1 MESEPLTTGE
11 FIGISLFFLSLM
23 ILPGIIAY
31 YTNHRRKRLIA
42 IVSLLL
48 GWTVFV
54 SLFTLTMVIAQSNFK
69 HSKIAKWAEKQGQQ
83 KIIIGM
89 VIIILTLVGIVNIL
103 EFLGFD
109 F

>member
-11 FIGISLFFLSLM
+11 FIGISLVFLSLM
-23 ILPGIIAY
+23 ILPGVIAY
-31 YTNHRRKRLIA
+31 YTNHRRKFLIA
-42 IVSLLL
+42 ILGVLL
-48 GWTVFV
+48 GWTVFGGMF
-54 SLFTLTMVIAQSNFK
+54 LLIMVLAQSNLK
-69 HSKIAKWAEKQGQQ
+69 HSKFAKWAEKQGQQ

>member
-1 MESEPLTTGE
+1 MESGSLTTGE
-11 FIGISLFFLSLM
+11 FIGISLVFLSLM
-23 ILPGIIAY
+23 ILPGVIAY

-69 HSKIAKWAEKQGQQ
+69 HSKIANLIWKALDDEGITLTNEAE
-83 KIIIGM
+83 
-89 VIIILTLVGIVNIL
+89 L
-103 EFLGFD
+103 EICIYD
-109 F
+109 EEVD